1 MSGVGEPRPTSLRA
15 MHETERNRLLGDIRR
30 FQLARGDMLQVI
42 AAVEALNA
50 ERVNGYLCRALET
63 AIVVCYA
70 RPFGSRNAVGP
81 LSTNWPPISDDPELH
96 AELMRLRDQVYAHTD
111 KTEARQVVEVSE
123 LLGLDSP
130 AYTEGW
136 HAIDREKLPAIA
148 ELARRLE
155 ACLAAAVAEHT
166 AELGTGGTE

>member
-1 MSGVGEPRPTSLRA
+1 

-42 AAVEALNA
+42 AAVEALNG
-50 ERVNGYLCRALET
+50 EEVNGYLCRALET

-81 LSTNWPPISDDPELH
+81 LSTHWPPISDDFPELH

-111 KTEARQVVEVSE
+111 KTEARQVVDVSE
-123 LLGLDSP
+123 WLGLDSP

-136 HAIDREKLPAIA
+136 HAIDREKALPDIA

-155 ACLAAAVAEHT
+155 ASLATAVAEHT